1 MAMVTIDKRR
11 SGSAGGL
18 PEMAGDGR
26 IGADDV
32 LRLRRAIYQQGGID
46 REKAA
51 ALFKLNRDHRSH
63 DPAWAEF
70 YVEAL
75 SDFFYWREGSDSSLT
90 DDAERMLMEWI
101 GPAAAIDDATE
112 MRLLLHLMFRSN
124 GSSEAFRTYV
134 LDAVR
139 HSVLHSSQALYGQA
153 DRRPGVIDAA
163 DVEVIR
169 KLVYGLGGQSG
180 MAISAAEADFLF
192 ELEHATA
199 GAAERAGLARSV
211 RQGDHHAPAV
221 RRRFTGPDRRGRGP
235 LAARAYP
242 ARSAEPGQ
250 RARAAG
256 LPEAGGGAASLA
268 AAALRA
274 PRRVAPSRCV
284 ALGRRPAQEASPTS
298 CTVSQA
304 SPIAMTQVGRAG

>member
-1 MAMVTIDKRR
+1 MAMVTIDERR
-11 SGSAGGL
+11 SGGAGGL
-18 PEMAGDGR
+18 PEVAGDGR

-32 LRLRRAIYQQGGID
+32 LRLRRAIYQQGGIN

-124 GSSEAFRTYV
+124 GSSEAFRAYV

-199 GAAERAGLARSV
+199 GAPNVPAWRDLFVKAITMHLLFAGDSPDRIDEVEARWLLGHIRPDQPNLDNERALLAYLK
-211 RQGDHHAPAV
+211 Q
-221 RRRFTGPDRRGRGP
+221 
-235 LAARAYP
+235 
-242 ARSAEPGQ
+242 E
-250 RARAAG
+250 AG
-256 LPEAGGGAASLA
+256 LHPLLLPLCE
-268 AAALRA
+268 R
-274 PRRVAPSRCV
+274 
-284 ALGRRPAQEASPTS
+284 LG
-298 CTVSQA
+298 V
-304 SPIAMTQVGRAG
+304 